1 MKKTVRIYNILLM
14 ALFLGLIMTSFL
26 NDLLR
31 FYEAPATSQ
40 SENRNLAPKPVFD
53 ISYLDPYPKLY
64 ENYFNDHFP
73 YRKELIFINTLN
85 SFFVLNQSPLP
96 DEVSLGTDGWLFF
109 HQKESEVYQGK
120 LTLTDWQVEML
131 VRDLHKRTL
140 SYRKRGIRFYVA
152 FPPMKHEI
160 YSEYLPRT
168 FMRSPGGIVTDKI
181 VGAIR
186 KDTVVQFIDLKAAML
201 ESKRFGPLY
210 YKTDNH
216 WNWLGAFYGY
226 SAVIGRIAKDF
237 PVVKQ
242 VTRDDLRFDTLKVP
256 PGNLAVMIGLK
267 DYMTETDYIPTL
279 YYQRARQLEAT
290 HQRPDWAKDIVNY
303 ESVRATGDTTL
314 PTTVIIGDSY
324 TDGMRPF
331 FDESFNRTTYIFD
344 GWNYFSNDVIIDDV
358 KPEIVIL
365 LIFEPHISH
374 LVRVW

>member
-1 MKKTVRIYNILLM
+1 MM
-14 ALFLGLIMTSFL
+14 LFLGLIMTCFL
-26 NDLLR
+26 NDVLR
-31 FYEAPATSQ
+31 FYEVPATSQ

-64 ENYFNDHFP
+64 ENYFNDQFP
-73 YRKELIFINTLN
+73 YRKELIFMNTLN
-85 SFFVLNQSPLP
+85 SFFVFHQSPLP
-96 DEVSLGTDGWLFF
+96 DEVSLGKSGWLFY

-120 LTLTDWQVEML
+120 LTLTDWQVESL
-131 VRDLHKRTL
+131 VRELHKRTL
-140 SYRKRGIRFYVA
+140 SYRERGIRFYVA
-152 FPPMKHEI
+152 FPPMKPEI
-160 YSEYLPRT
+160 YPEYLPRN
-168 FMRSPGGIVTDKI
+168 FLRAPGGTATDKI

-186 KDTVVQFIDLKAAML
+186 KDTVIQFIDLKKNML
-201 ESKRFGPLY
+201 ESKRYGRMY
-210 YKTDNH
+210 YKADNH

-237 PVVKQ
+237 PAVKQ
-242 VTRDDLRFDTLKVP
+242 VTLDDVRFNAMQVP

-279 YYQRARQLEAT
+279 KYQRARPLEAT
-290 HQRPDWAKDIVNY
+290 HQRPDWAREIANY
-303 ESVRATGDTTL
+303 ESVRTTGDTTL

-344 GWNYFSNDVIIDDV
+344 GWNYFPNDAIVDDV